1 MINDGEKKHL
11 ECTYI
16 VPGLYRDI
24 YHTRPEWTH
33 EHPFIEYKNKKSPFF
48 EKYPDMNPGQWST
61 TMHQSGTRNCF
72 SSGTYPG
79 ADHWPQLRNL
89 KALNPNKK

>member
-1 MINDGEKKHL
+1 MINDGEKIHL

-33 EHPFIEYKNKKSPFF
+33 EHPFIEYKNKKSPFL
-48 EKYPDMNPGQWST
+48 KNIQTWNQINTYAPARNPALLHTLEPITG
-61 TMHQSGTRNCF
+61 H
-72 SSGTYPG
+72 SSGTWQ
-79 ADHWPQLRNL
+79 HFT
-89 KALNPNKK
+89 